1 MIVCKLS
8 GYSGYTI
15 LQMFLTWQL
24 PVKSGQSRTL
34 EWRTDKQSGGDQI
47 TRLSPWCHHTKCI
60 HVGIWLL
67 IMINKQHRN
76 HPGINM
82 LVGWCVF
89 IFIQNQK
96 SLCQLINIFVMF
108 IVYVYVPPAL
118 VNSFTAANEGK
129 VLAGGGMIISC
140 EHSNEGR
147 GELTKDWWYRMLKKW
162 NIETLFNY
170 TIYLLFVSTML
181 LKTS

>member
-1 MIVCKLS
+1 MDDCLQTIWLQWLH
-8 GYSGYTI
+8 YSANVSD
-15 LQMFLTWQL
+15 LTAASQVRAVQSSRVADWQT
-24 PVKSGQSRTL
+24 VRRRSDYS
-34 EWRTDKQSGGDQI
+34 
-47 TRLSPWCHHTKCI
+47 RLSPWCHHTKCI

-118 VNSFTAANEGK
+118 VYSFTAANEGK

-147 GELTKDWWYRMLKKW
+147 GNWQRTGGVG
-162 NIETLFNY
+162 I
-170 TIYLLFVSTML
+170 
-181 LKTS
+181 

>member
-1 MIVCKLS
+1 MVPPHKMHSIP
-8 GYSGYTI
+8 
-15 LQMFLTWQL
+15 L
-24 PVKSGQSRTL
+24 PL
-34 EWRTDKQSGGDQI
+34 ES
-47 TRLSPWCHHTKCI
+47 L
-60 HVGIWLL
+60 
-67 IMINKQHRN
+67 
-76 HPGINM
+76 
-82 LVGWCVF
+82 F
-89 IFIQNQK
+89 IFIRNQK

-118 VNSFTAANEGK
+118 VYSFTAANEGK